1 MDLIESHREELR
13 FARGRVT
20 RVLLALS
27 VAAAVALPLSGNPAW
42 IVRGT
47 LIAIIGIGVLGQNII
62 IGYTGQ
68 VSFGQAGFLA
78 IGAYA
83 FAHLLLAGVPW
94 LLALIGAGLAAALA
108 GVVVGFPSLRLKGP
122 YLAIAT
128 LGFGIAVYQLLANVS
143 WLSGG
148 RTGLALP
155 SPQPHFG
162 LSRAEWIYCVDVLL
176 LLTLAVATANIIS
189 SYAGRAFMAIRD
201 SEIAAEAMGV
211 NLTRTKLLS
220 FALSSFYTGV
230 HGALFAQ
237 FLGHLEPELFN
248 LGEVLT
254 QFVAITVG
262 GLASVEGSI
271 LGAAFVVLVP
281 AIFGGARW
289 AVPVLFGAAILLVL
303 IFEPGGLA
311 GGLRKARLYFEQWP
325 FR

>member
-1 MDLIESHREELR
+1 VDRVESYREELG
-13 FARGRVT
+13 FARGRVN
-20 RVLLALS
+20 RALLAAPL
-27 VAAAVALPLSGNPAW
+27 ALALALPFVGSPASL
-42 IVRGT
+42 VRGT
-47 LIAIIGIGVLGQNII
+47 LIAITAIGVLGQNLL
-62 IGYTGQ
+62 IGYCGQ
-68 VSFGQAGFLA
+68 ISFGQAGFLA

-83 FAHLLLAGVPW
+83 FAHLQFLPW
-94 LLALIGAGLAAALA
+94 PLALLGAGLSAALA
-108 GVVVGFPSLRLKGP
+108 GAVVGFPSLRLKGP

-148 RTGLALP
+148 RTGLSVARPPL
-155 SPQPHFG
+155 
-162 LSRAEWIYCVDVLL
+162 LSLYCTDVLL
-176 LLTLAVATANIIS
+176 LALFAAATSNLVS
-189 SYAGRAFMAIRD
+189 SYAGRAFMAVRD
-201 SEIAAEAMGV
+201 SEIAAESMGV
-211 NLTRTKLLS
+211 NLTRTKLLA

-271 LGAAFVVLVP
+271 LGAAFVVLLP
-281 AIFGGARW
+281 ALFGGARW
-289 AVPVLFGAAILLVL
+289 AVPVLFGVAILAVLV
-303 IFEPGGLA
+303 FQPGGLA
-311 GGLRKARLYFEQWP
+311 GLLRKARLYLEQWP

>member
-1 MDLIESHREELR
+1 MDLVETHREELR
-13 FARGRVT
+13 FARGRVI
-20 RVLLALS
+20 RALVLTGVTIGLL
-27 VAAAVALPLSGNPAW
+27 LPLSGNPAW

-47 LIAIIGIGVLGQNII
+47 LIAITAIGVLGQNLL

-83 FAHLLLAGVPW
+83 FAHLQWLPWPVALL
-94 LLALIGAGLAAALA
+94 GAGLAAALA
-108 GVVVGFPSLRLKGP
+108 GLVVGFPSLRLKGP

-128 LGFGIAVYQLLANVS
+128 LGFGIAVYQLLANVPA
-143 WLSGG
+143 LSGG
-148 RTGLALP
+148 RMGLAIQRSSL
-155 SPQPHFG
+155 
-162 LSRAEWIYCVDVLL
+162 LATYWEDVILL
-176 LLTLAVATANIIS
+176 ALFTAATVNLIS
-189 SYAGRAFMAIRD
+189 SYAGRAFMAVRD
-201 SEIAAEAMGV
+201 SDIAAEAMGV
-211 NLTRTKLLS
+211 NLTRTKLLA

-230 HGALFAQ
+230 HGALYAR

-271 LGAAFVVLVP
+271 LGAAFVVLIP
-281 AIFGGARW
+281 AVFGEARW

-311 GGLRKARLYFEQWP
+311 GALRKARLYLEQWP

>member
-1 MDLIESHREELR
+1 MDLVESYREELR
-13 FARGRVT
+13 FARGRVV
-20 RVLLALS
+20 RALLVPAVIL
-27 VAAAVALPLSGNPAW
+27 AAALPLFGQPAW

-47 LIAIIGIGVLGQNII
+47 LIAIMAIGVLGQNLI

-83 FAHLLLAGVPW
+83 FGHLQLAGAPW
-94 LLALIGAGLAAALA
+94 LLALLGAGLAAAIA
-108 GVVVGFPSLRLKGP
+108 GVLVGFPSLRLKGP

-128 LGFGIAVYQLLANVS
+128 LGFGIAVYQLLANVE

-148 RTGLALP
+148 RTGLSLP
-155 SPQPHFG
+155 APQPHFG
-162 LSRAEWIYCVDVLL
+162 LSRAVWLYCVDLFLL
-176 LLTLAVATANIIS
+176 LVFALATTNIVS

-211 NLTRTKLLS
+211 NLTRTKLLA

-248 LGEVLT
+248 VGEVLT
-254 QFVAITVG
+254 QFVAVTVG

-271 LGAAFVVLVP
+271 FGAAFVVLIP

-289 AVPVLFGAAILLVL
+289 AVPVIFGAAILAVL

-311 GGLRKARLYFEQWP
+311 GRLRKARIYLEQWP

>member
-1 MDLIESHREELR
+1 MDLVESYRQDLR
-13 FARGRVT
+13 FAPGRVT
-20 RVLLALS
+20 RVLLGAALL
-27 VAAAVALPLSGNPAW
+27 VGAVLPLAGPPSW
-42 IVRGT
+42 TVRGIF
-47 LIAIIGIGVLGQNII
+47 IAVTAIGVMGQNIL
-62 IGYTGQ
+62 IGYAGQ
-68 VSFGQAGFLA
+68 ISFGQAGFLA

-83 FAHLLLAGVPW
+83 FAHLVIAGTPWPLAIF
-94 LLALIGAGLAAALA
+94 AAGLAAAAA

-128 LGFGIAVYQLLANVS
+128 LGFGIAVYQLLANVPV
-143 WLSGG
+143 LSGG
-148 RTGLALP
+148 RTGLSIPAARP
-155 SPQPHFG
+155 PFG
-162 LSRAEWIYCVDVLL
+162 LSRMAWMYCVDFGLL
-176 LLTLAVATANIIS
+176 LLFALATSNLVS
-189 SYAGRAFMAIRD
+189 SYAGRALMAVRD

-211 NLTRTKLLS
+211 NLTTTKLLA

-248 LGEVLT
+248 LNEVLL

-281 AIFGGARW
+281 ALFGSARW
-289 AVPVLFGAAILLVL
+289 AVPVFFGAAILGVL

-311 GGLRKARLYFEQWP
+311 GRLRKARLYLERWP
-325 FR
+325 FK

>member
-1 MDLIESHREELR
+1 MDLVESYREDLR
-13 FARGRVT
+13 FAPGRVS
-20 RVLLALS
+20 RALLG
-27 VAAAVALPLSGNPAW
+27 VALPLAGPPVWA
-42 IVRGT
+42 VRGI
-47 LIAIIGIGVLGQNII
+47 LIAITAIGVLGQNLL

-83 FAHLLLAGVPW
+83 YAHLVLAGTPW
-94 LLALIGAGLAAALA
+94 PAAVLAAGLTAAAA
-108 GVVVGFPSLRLKGP
+108 GAVVGFPSLRLKGP

-128 LGFGIAVYQLLANVS
+128 LGFGIATYQILANVPV
-143 WLSGG
+143 LSGG
-148 RTGLALP
+148 RTGLSIPAP
-155 SPQPHFG
+155 AAPPG
-162 LSRAEWIYCVDVLL
+162 ISRTAWLYCIDLAALL
-176 LLTLAVATANIIS
+176 LFAAATANLVS
-189 SYAGRAFMAIRD
+189 SYAGRALMAVRD

-211 NLTRTKLLS
+211 NLTRTKLLA

-248 LGEVLT
+248 LNEVLI

-271 LGAAFVVLVP
+271 LGAVFVVLVP
-281 AIFGGARW
+281 ALFGSARW
-289 AVPVLFGAAILLVL
+289 AVPVFFGAAILAVL

-311 GGLRKARLYFEQWP
+311 GRLRKARLYLERWP
-325 FR
+325 FK

>member
-1 MDLIESHREELR
+1 MDLVETHREELR
-13 FARGRVT
+13 FARGRVI
-20 RVLLALS
+20 RALVLTG
-27 VAAAVALPLSGNPAW
+27 VAIGLLLPLSGNPAW

-47 LIAIIGIGVLGQNII
+47 LIAITAIGVLGQNLL

-83 FAHLLLAGVPW
+83 FAHLQWLPWPVALL
-94 LLALIGAGLAAALA
+94 GAGLAAALA
-108 GVVVGFPSLRLKGP
+108 GLVVGFPSLRLKGP

-128 LGFGIAVYQLLANVS
+128 LGFGIAVYQLLANVPA
-143 WLSGG
+143 LSGG
-148 RTGLALP
+148 RMGLAIQRSSL
-155 SPQPHFG
+155 
-162 LSRAEWIYCVDVLL
+162 LATYWEDVILL
-176 LLTLAVATANIIS
+176 ALFTAATVNLIS
-189 SYAGRAFMAIRD
+189 SYAGRAFMAVRD
-201 SEIAAEAMGV
+201 SDIAAEAMGV
-211 NLTRTKLLS
+211 NLTRTKLLA

-230 HGALFAQ
+230 HGALYAR

-271 LGAAFVVLVP
+271 LGAAFVVLIP
-281 AIFGGARW
+281 AVFGEARW

-311 GGLRKARLYFEQWP
+311 GALRKARLYLEQWP

>member
-1 MDLIESHREELR
+1 MDLVESYREDLR
-13 FARGRVT
+13 FVPGRVA
-20 RVLLALS
+20 RAWLG
-27 VAAAVALPLSGNPAW
+27 VALVLAVVLPLAGPPSW
-42 IVRGT
+42 TVRGI
-47 LIAIIGIGVLGQNII
+47 LIAITAIGVLGQNLL

-83 FAHLLLAGVPW
+83 FAHVVLAGIPW
-94 LLALIGAGLAAALA
+94 PLAVLAGGLAAAAA
-108 GVVVGFPSLRLKGP
+108 GAIVGFPSLRLKGP

-128 LGFGIAVYQLLANVS
+128 LGFGIATYQILANVAV
-143 WLSGG
+143 LSGG
-148 RTGLALP
+148 RTGLSIPAP
-155 SPQPHFG
+155 RAPFG
-162 LSRAEWIYCVDVLL
+162 LSRTAWLYCIDLALL
-176 LLTLAVATANIIS
+176 LLFALATSNLVS
-189 SYAGRAFMAIRD
+189 SYAGRALMAVRD

-211 NLTRTKLLS
+211 NLTTTKLLA

-248 LGEVLT
+248 PNEVLI

-281 AIFGGARW
+281 ALFGSARW
-289 AVPVLFGAAILLVL
+289 AVPVLFGAAILAVL

-311 GGLRKARLYFEQWP
+311 GRLRKARLYLERWP
-325 FR
+325 FK